1 MKPIVKKA
9 LAAVAAK
16 ELYERV
22 QEARQPKKPS
32 FGARLLKVGLVAGV
46 LGGAYYAYKAGM
58 IPGLS
63 RGSDDDYRSS
73 MSYQG
78 PREDL
83 GAQGFSPTP
92 SDTGASEQTEQF
104 TRTT

>member
-16 ELYERV
+16 ELYERI
-22 QEARQPKKPS
+22 QESRRPQKPS
-32 FGARLLKVGLVAGV
+32 AFARLAKFSLLAGLAA
-46 LGGAYYAYKAGM
+46 GAYYAYKAGLFG
-58 IPGLS
+58 GLFG
-63 RGSDDDYRSS
+63 RDEDNYEGS

-83 GAQGFSPTP
+83 GSQTSFG
-92 SDTGASEQTEQF
+92 EQTEPVPSP
-104 TRTT
+104 T